1 MKLDLAS
8 QSLRVGPYR
17 LALLAEAD
25 AADLVTLFG
34 DPQVVEF
41 MDIDPLTTLA
51 EASDIVAWAR
61 ELARDDKGLRWSIR
75 RDGEPGLVGTVGFN
89 TLELNRGR
97 RGEIAYDLA
106 RAQWGRGVMA
116 QILPPVMA
124 FGFKTLGLRRLEAM
138 VTVGN
143 QRSCALLERHGF
155 LREGTLR
162 EHAYWKGRF
171 WDQLVY
177 ARLAD

>member
-1 MKLDLAS
+1 MSLDLAN
-8 QSLRVGPYR
+8 QSLRIGPYR
-17 LALLAEAD
+17 LALLSEAD
-25 AADLVTLFG
+25 APDLLTLFG
-34 DPQVVEF
+34 DPAVVEF
-41 MDIDPLTTLA
+41 MDIDPLTTLS
-51 EASDIVAWAR
+51 EAHDIIAWAR
-61 ELARDDKGLRWSIR
+61 ELAGADKGLRWSIR
-75 RDGEPGLVGTVGFN
+75 REDEPGLVGTVGFN
-89 TLELNRGR
+89 TLELSRGR
-97 RGEIAYDLA
+97 RGEVAYDLA

-116 QILPPVMA
+116 QILPPVVA

-155 LREGTLR
+155 AREGTLR

>member
-1 MKLDLAS
+1 MSLDLAS

-17 LALLAEAD
+17 LALLAESD
-25 AADLVTLFG
+25 APDLLTLFG
-34 DPQVVEF
+34 DPEVVEF
-41 MDIDPLTTLA
+41 MDIEPLQTLA
-51 EASDIVAWAR
+51 EAREIVAWAR
-61 ELARDDKGLRWSIR
+61 ELAGDDKGLRWSIR

-89 TLELNRGR
+89 TLELSRGR

-106 RAQWGRGVMA
+106 RVQWGQGVMA
-116 QILPPVMA
+116 QILPQVID
-124 FGFKTLGLRRLEAM
+124 FGFRTLGLRRLEAM

-143 QRSCALLERHGF
+143 ARSCALLERQGF